1 MCSKRVILAIFLGLF
16 SQLGSNASWAQ
27 PAINSVRI
35 NAETVK
41 PEPFKKQNWD
51 LLWKML
57 SGGRRLNDKTDESIA
72 ATLGLYSQIEWRITP
87 DLRFY
92 SELKAVFNSQRMQQ
106 DVFGDDFD
114 DGFRMREA
122 VLMYEPL
129 SWTSFG
135 AGAINQTR
143 VNSPLLIADRTFP
156 GLFQQVYIGERDKN
170 GVGLELQE
178 LVPTSKSFNSQRVE
192 KEKTPFLYTA
202 TLAGAW
208 TPVEVIT
215 LKPQVTYFQFQDL
228 PSRVAM
234 DSTLF
239 GNSTDQGGVSN
250 TKFKYEFAGVSA
262 GIETDLKVG
271 SKLTLTGGFQNVV
284 NQRAPTAFNTGRLGS
299 LGAKIK
305 IGEAEIKPELVSF
318 YSESDTSPGVY
329 NEGKFGHNNRQGWG
343 AKLGVDFKKL
353 GFNIR
358 SEFYDADVVNENAKA
373 GQSRQQY
380 LSIYLETTYAEIL

>member
-1 MCSKRVILAIFLGLF
+1 MCSKRVLLATFIGLIL
-16 SQLGSNASWAQ
+16 QLCPNTSSAA
-27 PAINSVRI
+27 PAENSVRI

-41 PEPFKKQNWD
+41 AEPFKKENWD
-51 LLWKML
+51 LYWKML
-57 SGGRRLNDKTDESIA
+57 SGGRHLNDKTDESIA
-72 ATLGLYSQIEWRITP
+72 ATLGVYSQLEWRISS

-122 VLMYEPL
+122 VVMYEPL
-129 SWTSFG
+129 TWTSFG

-143 VNSPLLIADRTFP
+143 LNSPLLIADRTFP
-156 GLFQQVYIGERDKN
+156 GLFQQVYFGERDKN

-178 LVPTSKSFNSQRVE
+178 LIPTSKSFNSQRVE

-202 TLAGAW
+202 TVAGAW
-208 TPVEVIT
+208 TPTSVLT
-215 LKPQVTYFQFQDL
+215 LKPQATYFQFQDL
-228 PSRVAM
+228 PSRVAL
-234 DSTLF
+234 DSALF
-239 GNSTDQGGVSN
+239 GNTTDQGTVSN
-250 TKFKYEFAGVSA
+250 KKFQYEFAGTSL
-262 GIETDLKVG
+262 GLETDLKI
-271 SKLTLTGGFQNVV
+271 SKSLTLTGGFQSVN
-284 NQRAPTAFNTGRLGS
+284 NQRAPSAFNTGRLGS

-305 IGEAEIKPELVSF
+305 IGGAEIKPEVISF
-318 YSESDTSPGVY
+318 YNESDTSPGVY

-358 SEFYDADVVNENAKA
+358 SEFYDADVVNENKRS